1 MFSDMNVADLK
12 RELRARGLS
21 CKGTKERL
29 RLRLTE
35 AAGREQDTVEP
46 NDSASQTS
54 TRVSASESLILKQAD
69 EAAARAGLI
78 ARLNALKEKQELEKQ
93 IAELKRREELLNLE
107 AEVAEASAREEAMKR
122 FKEQVNSGSADAGQ
136 IASPAPVAGPSRS
149 APVSERHD
157 QDSPLSS
164 MPIVEDPPCLPSV
177 EAENAGSAHAGERL
191 NVNVQE
197 ERQLAQERERTAA
210 LMRLP
215 PIEMKKFGGDVT
227 EFAQFIRSFE
237 LKVALKLDSEQE
249 KLYVLLLPK

>member
-93 IAELKRREELLNLE
+93 IAELKRREELLNL
-107 AEVAEASAREEAMKR
+107 SLGFHGSKIQRGKR
-122 FKEQVNSGSADAGQ
+122 D
-136 IASPAPVAGPSRS
+136 I
-149 APVSERHD
+149 
-157 QDSPLSS
+157 L
-164 MPIVEDPPCLPSV
+164 
-177 EAENAGSAHAGERL
+177 
-191 NVNVQE
+191 
-197 ERQLAQERERTAA
+197 
-210 LMRLP
+210 
-215 PIEMKKFGGDVT
+215 
-227 EFAQFIRSFE
+227 
-237 LKVALKLDSEQE
+237 
-249 KLYVLLLPK
+249 